1 MWHGLMVAALFG
13 ILGVI
18 LSFIGYKVFDLVE
31 TKIDFA
37 KEIEKGNVAA
47 AVVIG
52 SFLLGIC
59 YIIGR
64 AVGS

>member
-1 MWHGLMVAALFG
+1 MWQGLGIAALFG
-13 ILGVI
+13 ILGII
-18 LSFIGYKVFDLVE
+18 LSFVGYKAFDLVE

-37 KEIEKGNVAA
+37 KEIEKGNIAA

-59 YIIGR
+59 FILGR